1 VEHSARAICN
11 RIGFPKVVMMTEA
24 DGRSTG
30 RGVVDDAKFVREL
43 YDASYRRLVGQL
55 ATVTGSLGEAED
67 VVQEAF
73 ARAVDHPRIFRSTEN
88 PEAWLRTVALNVAR
102 SRWTRA
108 KRWARLAPR
117 LAERP
122 MQAGPSPDHVAL
134 VRALRQLPRGQRE
147 VIALHHL
154 ADLPVQ
160 EVATTLGVPAGTV
173 KARLSRG
180 RAALAALLAD
190 DLANDAGRPTCTE
203 TRHA

>member
-1 VEHSARAICN
+1 
-11 RIGFPKVVMMTEA
+11 MDDTE
-24 DGRSTG
+24 
-30 RGVVDDAKFVREL
+30 FVREL

-55 ATVTGSLGEAED
+55 ATVTRSLSEAED

-73 ARAVDHPRIFRSTEN
+73 ARAVNHPHNFRRTDN

-108 KRWARLAPR
+108 KRWARLAQR
-117 LAERP
+117 LADRP
-122 MQAGPSPDHVAL
+122 LQTGPSPDHVAL
-134 VRALRQLPRGQRE
+134 VRALQQLPRGQRE

-160 EVATTLGVPAGTV
+160 EVAATLGIPAGTV

-180 RAALAALLAD
+180 RAALAVLLAD
-190 DLANDAGRPTCTE
+190 DPADDPAGGLAEDHAQTTCTE
-203 TRHA
+203 NRHA